1 MFLLGKFIPR
11 KLTVQ
16 LVCPK
21 FSRKIK
27 KEDNQAQEKEKRPT
41 LWPSSVTKGLAVRKP
56 GNPRKIKETGLDA
69 QQISSVT
76 DLLSVKNSFT
86 LSEASYEIVWRHSH
100 GTVKDEPW
108 IIFSL

>member
-1 MFLLGKFIPR
+1 MPEVLEGGK
-11 KLTVQ
+11 V
-16 LVCPK
+16 
-21 FSRKIK
+21 
-27 KEDNQAQEKEKRPT
+27 
-41 LWPSSVTKGLAVRKP
+41 KGLAVRKP